1 MNKNT
6 EFEQEIKLLS
16 YDMKSLSAR
25 WLRVEN
31 KYDQIQSKLKQNMIR
46 LDVIIILQLF
56 TAILLGAGLL

>member
-6 EFEQEIKLLS
+6 EFEQELKLLS

>member
-1 MNKNT
+1 MSKNT
-6 EFEQEIKLLS
+6 EFEQELKLLS

>member
-6 EFEQEIKLLS
+6 EFEQELKLLS

-56 TAILLGAGLL
+56 TAILLGTGLL